1 MIKVLVIEDEAP
13 ARDLLKA
20 FISRNSQLEL
30 IGEAQDGFQGV
41 KAINELKPDLI
52 FLDIQMPKL
61 TGFEMLELIEHKP
74 VIVFCTAYDEYAL
87 KAFEHNTADYLL
99 KPFPYERF
107 QQAIEKAIKKVNSGE
122 NHEEAYQTIAMQAS
136 NPGKYLDR
144 IVIRSGGAIHVV
156 TAQELDCI
164 EAEDDY
170 VMVYG
175 AKGSY
180 LKQQTLKY
188 YEEKLDPSVF
198 LRVHRSAIVK
208 IDSVARIE
216 PYSKDAFI
224 AILKS
229 GKKLPVSKA
238 GYARL
243 KNVFDI

>member
-1 MIKVLVIEDEAP
+1 MISVIIVEDEAP

-20 FISRNSQLEL
+20 FISKHSNLNL
-30 IGEAQDGFQGV
+30 IGEAGDGFQGV

-61 TGFEMLELIEHKP
+61 NGFEMLEIIEHKP
-74 VIVFCTAYDEYAL
+74 VIIFCTAYDEFAL

-99 KPFPYERF
+99 KPFPLERF
-107 QQAIEKAIKKVNSGE
+107 NAAVEKAISKVQSGTTDPDT
-122 NHEEAYQTIAMQAS
+122 YQNIAIQAS
-136 NPGKYLDR
+136 DPSKFLER

-156 TAQELDCI
+156 PATELECI

-175 AKGSY
+175 TKGHY

-188 YEEKLDPSVF
+188 YEEHLDPGIF

-208 IDSVARIE
+208 IDAVNRIE

-229 GKKLPVSKA
+229 GKKIPVSKA

-243 KNVFDI
+243 KNVFDL